1 MSQQE
6 NVNLYDLLNL
16 SIRSPQKSEVNFSK
30 LHALLKGV
38 LKQLEVLEKK
48 TRCPDAREAI
58 SDVDQEQRTE
68 EEHRIQGNISSSS
81 GTPADGQGRLPSGI
95 QTCEDGE
102 SEEQQSDDQLEEM
115 KELCHQ
121 QKVVVAQAEMVTVEK
136 YCHRVDA
143 LEETLRSLRDTFQS
157 SPDLAKVFKS
167 VTWNIMLSAPL
178 AGREGL
184 QEDLVNSGLED
195 PSTHEPSH
203 TPSPPRSPSTFGQTL
218 EEETCTLPAAE
229 TSQQQSRPDTGR
241 SPAGPPLSPNTTGS
255 DPETAEAM
263 LSLRKLMARFSKLEA
278 LVTALSEGKVDKS
291 QLTHLR
297 ELIDNKGS
305 VDVSKNLTDQLNQQ
319 RALIDG
325 LMSDREKIME
335 LVSSLQEAILLLQAE
350 CEKLHETTRCLQVD
364 NKQKQSYIEELSK
377 VTDELGEKKADKL
390 MLESAINTD
399 KSALD
404 SKVSRVQ
411 FDSET
416 EQLNAL
422 FHELLNKVAGQEQ
435 DWHKVIKRLS
445 TEMEFKLNRI
455 EFDPLKTE
463 LEDRWNKIHEKL
475 QAQEAPDLDDAAALK
490 KQLVDRFHCLSCD
503 RPVVRNSLAPTLVDV
518 PFLTSPPSHK
528 SIWPFAVKPQE
539 KFRQNNRSKHFSEM
553 KDYGYLAASRSCGG
567 RGTIITRA
575 MMFENLKKMRN
586 ARARA
591 RQNLSAESE
600 QDVAVRCNSRVYKEG
615 LNEPAS
621 RNSEAKRPTS
631 FTKEDKV
638 RCSPYP
644 EHSVSPEMAN
654 GSPLLHTH
662 GTKVSRSGHF

>member
-1 MSQQE
+1 MTFIQE
-6 NVNLYDLLNL
+6 LN
-16 SIRSPQKSEVNFSK
+16 
-30 LHALLKGV
+30 
-38 LKQLEVLEKK
+38 
-48 TRCPDAREAI
+48 
-58 SDVDQEQRTE
+58 
-68 EEHRIQGNISSSS
+68 
-81 GTPADGQGRLPSGI
+81 
-95 QTCEDGE
+95 
-102 SEEQQSDDQLEEM
+102 QQSDDQLGEM

-167 VTWNIMLSAPL
+167 VTWNIMLP
-178 AGREGL
+178 GREGL

-203 TPSPPRSPSTFGQTL
+203 TPSPPRSPSMFGQTL
-218 EEETCTLPAAE
+218 EEEEAHTH
-229 TSQQQSRPDTGR
+229 PDAGR
-241 SPAGPPLSPNTTGS
+241 SPAGPPLSPNTSGS
-255 DPETAEAM
+255 DPETAEAV

-278 LVTALSEGKVDKS
+278 LVTVLKEGKVDKS

-335 LVSSLQEAILLLQAE
+335 LVSGLQEEILQLQAE

-364 NKQKQSYIEELSK
+364 NKQKQSHIEELSK

-390 MLESAINTD
+390 MVQSAITTD

-404 SKVSRVQ
+404 SKVSRLQ

-422 FHELLNKVAGQEQ
+422 FHELLNKVSGQEQ

-463 LEDRWNKIHEKL
+463 LEDRWNKINEKL

-503 RPVVRNSLAPTLVDV
+503 RPVVRNSLAPTLVDP

-553 KDYGYLAASRSCGG
+553 KDYGYLAVSRSCGG

-591 RQNLSAESE
+591 RQNFSADESE

-615 LNEPAS
+615 LNKPAS

-631 FTKEDKV
+631 FTKDKV

-644 EHSVSPEMAN
+644 EHSVCPEMAN